1 MKKDLKKTV
10 KKEKI
15 KVKKFAEEFKKFISK
30 GNVLDLAVGVII
42 GGAFSKI
49 ITSIVDDI
57 IMPLI
62 GIIIGGINF
71 KDATITVGNAV
82 VKYGNFLQN
91 VIDFLIV
98 AFCIFV
104 FVKLINKLTNKEEK
118 AKEPTKEEVLLTE
131 IRDLLKKK

>member
-10 KKEKI
+10 KKEEI

-98 AFCIFV
+98 AFCIFI
-104 FVKLINKLTNKEEK
+104 FVKLINKLTKKEEK